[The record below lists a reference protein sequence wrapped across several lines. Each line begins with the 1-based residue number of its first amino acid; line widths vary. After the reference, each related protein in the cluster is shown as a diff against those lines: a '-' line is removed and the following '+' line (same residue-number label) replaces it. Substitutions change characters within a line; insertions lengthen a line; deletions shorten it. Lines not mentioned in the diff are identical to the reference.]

1 MNGERLCPEDLL
13 ENPVMDDLN
22 YWLARFVAEVR
33 NHEGGRYTPRSI
45 HQILCGVQRYML
57 DKNPTA
63 PKILGKDDPRFVTFR
78 SAVDNVFRQLHSE
91 GIGTEVRRAPIITAD
106 EEEKLWLSSIL
117 TITTPKGLQ
126 RAVFYYIGKCFC
138 VRGGQEQRNLGPSH
152 FRFLT
157 NPGCDPHCVI
167 YEEHGSKNHPGGL
180 KDLRVDNKTVPCH
193 AMPEQSPKR
202 LVFLLNLYIKRL
214 PKYAFVHDVLYLR
227 PKPKCPADPDAP
239 WYEEKPVGKN
249 THSTMM
255 KGMSVECGIATK
267 TNHSLRATGVTSM
280 FQANVPEKIIQK
292 TTGHRSVEALRSYER
307 ISANQYK
314 SVSKVLMSNAMYE
327 KSDLGETNSQK
338 ENSPSVIHT
347 KPADGTCLSH
357 VLGDMTNCTIGSLS
371 INIKPVITMQK
382 TETEIEQAL
391 VSAAETPL

>member
-1 MNGERLCPEDLL
+1 
-13 ENPVMDDLN
+13 
-22 YWLARFVAEVR
+22 
-33 NHEGGRYTPRSI
+33 
-45 HQILCGVQRYML
+45 
-57 DKNPTA
+57 
-63 PKILGKDDPRFVTFR
+63 
-78 SAVDNVFRQLHSE
+78 
-91 GIGTEVRRAPIITAD
+91 
-106 EEEKLWLSSIL
+106 
-117 TITTPKGLQ
+117 
-126 RAVFYYIGKCFC
+126 
-138 VRGGQEQRNLGPSH
+138 
-152 FRFLT
+152 
-157 NPGCDPHCVI
+157 
-167 YEEHGSKNHPGGL
+167 
-180 KDLRVDNKTVPCH
+180 
-193 AMPEQSPKR
+193 
-202 LVFLLNLYIKRL
+202 
-214 PKYAFVHDVLYLR
+214 
-227 PKPKCPADPDAP
+227 
-239 WYEEKPVGKN
+239 
-249 THSTMM
+249 MM

-307 ISANQYK
+307 ISVNQYK

-338 ENSPSVIHT
+338 ENSPTVIHT